1 VAIPDYQTI
10 MRPLLEIASE
20 RDELTRAT
28 AVELVSD
35 HFNLTAEERRRL
47 MAKVK
52 RPIIMGRVHFAQ
64 LYLSKAGLLESV
76 RRGVFRITPLGREV
90 LSCSDR
96 IDTRYLMQFESFAEF
111 MQRSKRRRTPTPAAS
126 GTMPSEEQAPQ
137 EVLESAFEEVQ
148 AQLAEELLDA
158 IKSASPQF
166 FEKLVVELLL
176 SMGYGGSWRDAAEVL
191 GQSHDGGI
199 DGVVNQDRLGLD
211 AVYIQAKRWDG
222 SSVGRKEIQS
232 FVGSLSGKK
241 ASKGV
246 FVTTLSF
253 TKEAKDF
260 VTSIDKKIVLI
271 DGLRLAE
278 LMIEHDVGVSTTATY
293 RVKSVDSDYFN

>member
-1 VAIPDYQTI
+1 
-10 MRPLLEIASE
+10 
-20 RDELTRAT
+20 
-28 AVELVSD
+28 
-35 HFNLTAEERRRL
+35 
-47 MAKVK
+47 
-52 RPIIMGRVHFAQ
+52 
-64 LYLSKAGLLESV
+64 
-76 RRGVFRITPLGREV
+76 
-90 LSCSDR
+90 
-96 IDTRYLMQFESFAEF
+96 
-111 MQRSKRRRTPTPAAS
+111 
-126 GTMPSEEQAPQ
+126 
-137 EVLESAFEEVQ
+137 
-148 AQLAEELLDA
+148 
-158 IKSASPQF
+158 
-166 FEKLVVELLL
+166 
-176 SMGYGGSWRDAAEVL
+176 MGYGGSWRDAAEVL

>member
-1 VAIPDYQTI
+1 
-10 MRPLLEIASE
+10 
-20 RDELTRAT
+20 
-28 AVELVSD
+28 
-35 HFNLTAEERRRL
+35 